1 MNVKRHFKGIKNEIA
16 YFKKVVENMNLDDI
30 EKEKKHNENN
40 IHYEEFLDENSS
52 QVFQIIAESKY
63 KGNLHWIDL
72 IQNEKLYKAI
82 ECLSDEEKYFITLL
96 FYENRT
102 QKELAEIYKI
112 SQTSIHDKIYKILLK
127 IKLYILKK

>member
-1 MNVKRHFKGIKNEIA
+1 MEKHFKGIKNEIA

-40 IHYEEFLDENSS
+40 IHYEEFLYENSS
-52 QVFQIIAESKY
+52 QVFRRTVERKY

-102 QKELAEIYKI
+102 QKELAEIYEVHE
-112 SQTSIHDKIYKILLK
+112 STVFYKINKIIRK
-127 IKLYILKK
+127 IKKYMFDK

>member
-1 MNVKRHFKGIKNEIA
+1 MEKHFKGIKNEIA

-82 ECLSDEEKYFITLL
+82 ECLSDEERYFITLL

-102 QKELAEIYKI
+102 QKKLAEIYQLKE
-112 SQTSIHDKIYKILLK
+112 STVFYKINKIIRK
-127 IKLYILKK
+127 IKKYMFDK